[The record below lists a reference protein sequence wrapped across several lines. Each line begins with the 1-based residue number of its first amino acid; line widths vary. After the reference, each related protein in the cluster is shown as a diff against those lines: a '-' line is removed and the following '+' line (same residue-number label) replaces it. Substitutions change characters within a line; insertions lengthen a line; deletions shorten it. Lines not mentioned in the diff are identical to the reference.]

1 MHRLDE
7 AIVVWQKLRKDVPG
21 GCGERKLTPQT
32 SLAVFFPRGK
42 AQHPSIEQS
51 KLMWGSVSL
60 PMVGPPSRS
69 LPAQTSLWFYDPVK
83 LEWALLILDD
93 PTASS
98 SWEKWQKSDKLCVS
112 AFPKSVSSYLGC
124 WRVIEGKQP
133 RCPQMVWQI
142 FRSLG
147 TLKSWRMC
155 FGKRRFGHILSVSR
169 VRAEGVK
176 SNLAMMC
183 ILKWLKDPVTCP
195 CLAREIQ

>member
-32 SLAVFFPRGK
+32 SLAVFFFQEEKHSIQVLNRASWCGGVCPCPWWVLLQGSFQPKPLCNSMILWNWNGHCWLCAVWWSHSFLIMGK
-42 AQHPSIEQS
+42 VAEI
-51 KLMWGSVSL
+51 W
-60 PMVGPPSRS
+60 
-69 LPAQTSLWFYDPVK
+69 QTL
-83 LEWALLILDD
+83 
-93 PTASS
+93 
-98 SWEKWQKSDKLCVS
+98 S

-142 FRSLG
+142 FI
-147 TLKSWRMC
+147 LKSWRMC

-169 VRAEGVK
+169 VRAEGVT

-183 ILKWLKDPVTCP
+183 ILKWLKDPVTSP